1 MRSIHLFKLFLAGMI
16 FVLLMAVGASGQLNV
31 LMVTVD
37 DMNYNSAGVTG
48 CTVPDITPNIDQL
61 ASEGMR
67 FVHAHV
73 TIAVCQ
79 PARSVWMTGRYP
91 HRNGAEGFE
100 PIDPAVPTLQEQLNA
115 AGYYNGILGKT
126 GHLKPYDKFCW
137 DVMVEGGDLG
147 SGRDPALYYQH
158 TKSFIE
164 AAQAAGNPFF
174 LMANSHDPHRPF
186 ATRTYDLNDVEV
198 PCHLPD
204 LPDIREE
211 LGQYYTSLH
220 RGDETVGE
228 VLRALAD
235 TGEENNTLVM
245 FMSDNG
251 MAFPFAK
258 TNVWLA
264 STRTPWIVRWPG
276 VVQAGTVDSEH
287 MISGIDFM
295 PTILEALGLPQ
306 VEGMD
311 GQSFVPV
318 LTGGTQSERD
328 RVYTV
333 FHRTAAGREYP
344 MRSIQG
350 KWYGYIFN
358 AWSDGQTVFINES
371 QNGLTWPAMV
381 AEAQTDP
388 EIAARVQFFEYRVV
402 EELYDYEVD
411 PCALNNLVDDPQHE
425 QLLQQYRAEML
436 DKMESVND
444 PLADTFAE
452 YIALPGDFDFDLDAD
467 QEDFGL
473 FQACLSGIGV
483 PHEVGCKRADLDD
496 DSDVDEY
503 DFNIFYSC
511 MGGPNVPIDPD
522 CVN

>member
-1 MRSIHLFKLFLAGMI
+1 MATLVLA
-16 FVLLMAVGASGQLNV
+16 QPNV
-31 LMVTVD
+31 LMITVD
-37 DMNYNSAGVTG
+37 DMNYDSAGVTG
-48 CTVPDITPNIDQL
+48 CTVPNITPNIDAL
-61 ASEGMR
+61 AAQSMR

-100 PIDPAVPTLQEQLNA
+100 PIDPSVPTLQEQLCA

-137 DVMVEGGDLG
+137 DVKVDGGDLG

-164 AAQAAGNPFF
+164 AAQAVGKPFF

-186 ATRTYDLNDVEV
+186 VTRTYDLNDVEI
-198 PCHLPD
+198 PCFLPD

-235 TGEENNTLVM
+235 TGEENGTLVM

-251 MAFPFAK
+251 MAFPFSK

-264 STRTPWIVRWPG
+264 STRTPWLVRWPG
-276 VVQAGTVDSEH
+276 VVQAGSVDTEH

-295 PTILEALGLPQ
+295 PTILNAVGLPQ
-306 VEGMD
+306 VAGMD
-311 GQSFVPV
+311 GESFLPL
-318 LTGGTQSERD
+318 LTGGSQPGRD

-333 FHRTAAGREYP
+333 FHRTAAENEYP

-350 KWYGYIFN
+350 KQYGYIYN
-358 AWSDGQTVFINES
+358 AWSNGLTVFQNES
-371 QNGLTWPAMV
+371 QNGLTWSAMV
-381 AEAQTDP
+381 AAAPTDP
-388 EIAARVQFFEYRVV
+388 GIAARVQHFQYRVV

-411 PCALNNLVDDPQHE
+411 PCALNNLVGDPQHA
-425 QLLQQYRAEML
+425 QVLQQYRNEML
-436 DKMESVND
+436 AKMESISD
-444 PLADTFAE
+444 PLTEIFADL
-452 YIALPGDFDFDLDAD
+452 ISDPGDFDRDNDVD
-467 QEDFGL
+467 HEDFGR
-473 FQACLSGIGV
+473 FQACLSGTGV
-483 PHEVGCKRADLDD
+483 QYGSDCRMADLDD
-496 DSDVDEY
+496 DNDVDLD

-511 MGGPNVPIDPD
+511 ISGPNVPLDPD
-522 CVN
+522 CAN